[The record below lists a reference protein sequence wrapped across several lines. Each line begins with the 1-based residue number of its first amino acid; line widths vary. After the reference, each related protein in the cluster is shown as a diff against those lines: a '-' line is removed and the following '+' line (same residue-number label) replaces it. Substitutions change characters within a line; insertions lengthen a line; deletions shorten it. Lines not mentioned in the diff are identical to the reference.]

1 MGARGVEVL
10 PLVYDLVVWYA
21 RQVPQYPKAF
31 KYTLGER
38 ILDTLLDV
46 LERLVEAQYSG
57 KGQKGGSLR
66 RANLSLEKLRYLFR
80 LSKDLQCL
88 SLREYEFAARAV
100 VEIGRRIGGWQRHN
114 ETLLEEKTSDGE
126 ALQTSP

>member
-66 RANLSLEKLRYLFR
+66 RANLSPLLPSPSPPPSQIKKSPLERGVAHG
-80 LSKDLQCL
+80 LS
-88 SLREYEFAARAV
+88 RA
-100 VEIGRRIGGWQRHN
+100 
-114 ETLLEEKTSDGE
+114 
-126 ALQTSP
+126 